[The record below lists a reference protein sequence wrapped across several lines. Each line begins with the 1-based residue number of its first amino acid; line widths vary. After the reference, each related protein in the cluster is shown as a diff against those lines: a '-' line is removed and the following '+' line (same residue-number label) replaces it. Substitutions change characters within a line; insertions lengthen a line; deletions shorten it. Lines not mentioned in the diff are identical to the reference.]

1 MTILII
7 DTIKEIREL
16 YLFKLLK
23 RFTHKK
29 FTSITEAMICPDI
42 HVLNSVN
49 GTSISIE
56 QVNKL
61 NAEMIYKPFELAVQV
76 GVITDSHLLTTEAQN
91 ALLKSLEDHSDKTVY
106 ILLVNNEFNLLET
119 IVSRCKKYYAN
130 RRRRGV
136 KNNDYNNSTNAYTGN
151 EQTHISGT
159 KNIHDDKE
167 DDENA
172 DQEITGYNTS
182 EINTF
187 IFSILSNDLLLSFQ
201 SIIKIVDLDKEEK
214 EKNLLNTMFYNLMSI
229 YKDIYENIGKTS
241 RINTIIEQIDEII
254 IQKRSNLE
262 NQSEDITTA
271 NTATKDIAQTQDKTI
286 LHSICKELSF
296 VGNSTQSNSVHH
308 GNSVHHASSNDST
321 PDSTKN
327 VTTQKNTNDSTQNS
341 QLMNRIKSSI
351 EAIELAR
358 SQIEASTNKRLAL
371 ENMILKLRR
380 LANPDLN

>member
-182 EINTF
+182 EINTL

-241 RINTIIEQIDEII
+241 RINTIIEQIYEII
-254 IQKRSNLE
+254 IQKRSDLE

-271 NTATKDIAQTQDKTI
+271 STATKDIAQTQDKTI

-296 VGNSTQSNSVHH
+296 VGNSTQS
-308 GNSVHHASSNDST
+308 NSVHHASSNDST